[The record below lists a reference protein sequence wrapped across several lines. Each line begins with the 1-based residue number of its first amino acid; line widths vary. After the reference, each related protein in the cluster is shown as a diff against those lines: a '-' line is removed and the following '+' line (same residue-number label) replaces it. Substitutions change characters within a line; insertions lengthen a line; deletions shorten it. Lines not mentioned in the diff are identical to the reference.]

1 MGSMTSKNAIRDLV
15 KDQLLPAYWKQRR
28 DIDFLDCW
36 YRWSPEK
43 VKVHRR
49 ATAEHRTLR
58 DMGETPW
65 LWLTVKTTAQG
76 LFAETVNGRDEHATA
91 RFVDVFRRN
100 RWAQRQPMV
109 HREGIAY
116 GQSFVQVLPGDPV
129 SQWTAKSP
137 RRMLAMWRD
146 EANDE
151 YPETTLEVVRSGDQF
166 LYTVMDEGQ
175 VYRLSSEG
183 QDGVA
188 YIDDEVHGTGV
199 TPVVRYVNF
208 MDSDGRVVGEVEPYI
223 NVARRLNKTEYDRML
238 IQHFNSWK
246 VRTATGLEG
255 DAPSD
260 EETEQLKMQLAQS
273 DILTGGDGVTYG
285 TLDETNLGPILS
297 AREADIEILSALT
310 QTPPNITGRMVNIGA
325 EALAFAN
332 AMYARKLTDLQRSY
346 GESNAQVLR
355 LSAWQAGNELD
366 AEDWELATK
375 WADFETQSMSQ
386 AVDALGKAA
395 QMLEV
400 PKELLWDRIPTV
412 TAQEA
417 EQWRKHAD
425 ENPSASHRIADALGR
440 ARGAD
445 LAGE

>member
-1 MGSMTSKNAIRDLV
+1 MTSKNAIRELV
-15 KDQLLPAYWKQRR
+15 KDQLLPAYWQQRR
-28 DIDFLDCW
+28 KIDLLDCW

-49 ATAEHRTLR
+49 ATHEHQALR

-76 LFAETVNGRDEHATA
+76 LFAETVTGRDDAATG

-100 RWAQRQPMV
+100 RWAVKQPMA
-109 HREGIAY
+109 HREAIAY
-116 GQSFVQVLPGDPV
+116 GQSFTQVLPGDPV
-129 SQWTAKSP
+129 SQWSVKSP
-137 RRMLAMWRD
+137 RRMYASWRD

-151 YPETTLEVVRSGDQF
+151 YPETTLEVVKSGDHY

-183 QDGVA
+183 DDGIS

-199 TPVVRYVNF
+199 TPVVRDVNF
-208 MDSDGRVVGEVEPYI
+208 IDSDGRVVGEVEPYI
-223 NVARRLNKTEYDRML
+223 NVAKRLNKTEYDRML

-246 VRTATGLEG
+246 VRTATNLDG
-255 DAPSD
+255 DSPTD
-260 EETEQLKMQLAQS
+260 EETEQYKMQLAQS
-273 DILTGGDGVTYG
+273 DILTGGDGVEFG
-285 TLDETNLGPILS
+285 TLDETNLSPILS
-297 AREADIEILSALT
+297 AREADIEILSSLT

-332 AMYARKLTDLQRSY
+332 GMYARKLTDLQRSL
-346 GESNAQVLR
+346 GESNAQKLR
-355 LSAWQAGNELD
+355 LSAWQSGNELD
-366 AEDWELATK
+366 AEDWEIATK

-395 QMLEV
+395 TMLDV
-400 PKELLWDRIPTV
+400 PKPLLWDRIPTV

-417 EQWRKHAD
+417 EKWQKWRD
-425 ENPSASHRIADALGR
+425 DNPQASDRIADALER
-440 ARGAD
+440 SRGAD
-445 LAGE
+445 DRG

>member
-1 MGSMTSKNAIRDLV
+1 MMSKNTVRELV
-15 KDQLLPAYWKQRR
+15 KDQLLPAYWGQRR
-28 DIDFLDCW
+28 SIDLLDCW
-36 YRWSPEK
+36 YRWAPEK
-43 VKVHRR
+43 VKVHPR
-49 ATAEHRTLR
+49 ATQEHKALR

-76 LFAETVNGRDEHATA
+76 LFAETVTGRDADATA

-100 RWAQRQPMV
+100 RWAEKQPMA
-109 HREGIAY
+109 HREAIAY
-116 GQSFVQVLPGDPV
+116 GQSFTQILPGDPV
-129 SQWTAKSP
+129 SEWSVKSP
-137 RRMLAMWRD
+137 RRMYASWRD

-151 YPETTLEVVRSGDQF
+151 YPETTLEVVKSGDHY

-183 QDGVA
+183 DDGIS

-199 TPVVRYVNF
+199 VPVVRDVNF

-223 NVARRLNKTEYDRML
+223 NVAKRLNKTEYDRML

-246 VRTATGLEG
+246 VRTATNLEG
-255 DAPSD
+255 DSPTD
-260 EETEQLKMQLAQS
+260 DETEQLKMRLAQA
-273 DILTGGDGVTYG
+273 DILTGGEGVEFG
-285 TLDETNLGPILS
+285 TLDETNLSPILS
-297 AREADIEILSALT
+297 AREADIEILSSLT

-332 AMYARKLTDLQRSY
+332 GMYARKLTDLQRSF
-346 GESNAQVLR
+346 GASNARKLR
-355 LSAWQAGNELD
+355 LSAWQSGRADD
-366 AEDWELATK
+366 AEDWELSTK

-400 PKELLWDRIPTV
+400 PRELLWDRIPTV

-417 EQWRKHAD
+417 DRWRKHRED
-425 ENPSASHRIADALGR
+425 NPSASYQIADALR
-440 ARGAD
+440 ASRGTD
-445 LAGE
+445 SDW

>member
-1 MGSMTSKNAIRDLV
+1 MTSKNAIRELV
-15 KDQLLPAYWKQRR
+15 KDQLLPAYWQQRQR
-28 DIDFLDCW
+28 IDLLDCW
-36 YRWSPEK
+36 YRWNPEK
-43 VKVHRR
+43 VDVHRR
-49 ATAEHRTLR
+49 ATKEHKALR

-65 LWLTVKTTAQG
+65 LWLTVKTTSQG
-76 LFAETVNGRDEHATA
+76 LFAETVTGRDDPATK
-91 RFVDVFRRN
+91 RFVDVLQRN

-129 SQWTAKSP
+129 SQWTVKSP
-137 RRMLAMWRD
+137 RRMYTSWRD

-151 YPETTLEVVRSGDQF
+151 FPEWSLDVVKSGDHF
-166 LYTVMDEGQ
+166 LYTVMDGDEI
-175 VYRLSSEG
+175 YRLSSEG
-183 QDGVA
+183 MDGITF
-188 YIDDEVHGTGV
+188 IDSEPHRTGV

-208 MDSDGRVVGEVEPYI
+208 MDSDGRVVGEVEPYV

-246 VRTATGLEG
+246 IRTATNLEG
-255 DAPSD
+255 ESPSD
-260 EETEQLKMQLAQS
+260 EEAEQLKMKLAQD
-273 DILTGGDGVTYG
+273 DILTGGEGVEFG
-285 TLDETNLGPILS
+285 TLDETNLESILS

-332 AMYARKLTDLQRSY
+332 AMYGRKLTDLQRSF

-355 LSAWQAGNELD
+355 LSAWQAGNTAD
-366 AEDWELATK
+366 SEDWKLATK

-400 PKELLWDRIPTV
+400 PKEMLWDRIPTV

-417 EQWRKHAD
+417 SRWREHRRD
-425 ENPSASHRIADALGR
+425 NPSASDRIAGALEK
-440 ARGAD
+440 ANGAD
-445 LAGE
+445 FPRG

>member
-1 MGSMTSKNAIRDLV
+1 MGSMTSKNAIRSLV
-15 KDQLLPAYWKQRR
+15 KDQLLPAYWRQRQH
-28 DIDFLDCW
+28 IDFLDRW
-36 YRWSPEK
+36 YRWEPDK
-43 VKVHRR
+43 VKVHAR
-49 ATAEHRTLR
+49 ATEEHKTLR

-76 LFAETVNGRDEHATA
+76 LFAETVTGRDAAASE
-91 RFVDVFRRN
+91 RLVDIFRRN

-137 RRMLAMWRD
+137 RRMCAVWRD

-151 YPETTLEVVRSGDQF
+151 HPEWTLEVVKSGDHF

-175 VYRLSSEG
+175 IYRLSSEG
-183 QDGVA
+183 RDGIA

-199 TPVVRYVNF
+199 TPVVRYTNF

-246 VRTATGLEG
+246 VRTATNLDG
-255 DAPSD
+255 DSPSD
-260 EETEQLKMQLAQS
+260 DEAERLKMKLAQD
-273 DILTGGDGVTYG
+273 DILTGGEGVEFG
-285 TLDETNLGPILS
+285 TLDETDLSPILS

-332 AMYARKLTDLQRSY
+332 AMYARKLTDLQRSF

-366 AEDWELATK
+366 AEDWEIATK

-417 EQWRKHAD
+417 EAWRKHAA

-440 ARGAD
+440 VSGSD
-445 LAGE
+445 ISGE

>member
-1 MGSMTSKNAIRDLV
+1 MTSKEAMRELV
-15 KDQLLPAYWKQRR
+15 KDQLLPAYWQQRR
-28 DIDFLDCW
+28 QIDFLDCW
-36 YRWSPEK
+36 YRWHPEK
-43 VKVHRR
+43 VKVHQR
-49 ATAEHRTLR
+49 ATPEHTALR

-76 LFAETVNGRDEHATA
+76 LFAETVSGRDDDATG
-91 RFVDVFRRN
+91 RFRDVFRRN
-100 RWAQRQPMV
+100 RWAEKQPMA
-109 HREGIAY
+109 HREAIAY
-116 GQSFVQVLPGDPV
+116 GQSFTQILPGDPV
-129 SQWTAKSP
+129 SVWSVKSP
-137 RRMLAMWRD
+137 RRMYASWRD

-151 YPETTLEVVRSGDQF
+151 YPETALEVVKSGDHY

-175 VYRLSSEG
+175 IYRLSSEG
-183 QDGVA
+183 QDGIS

-199 TPVVRYVNF
+199 VPVVRDVNF

-223 NVARRLNKTEYDRML
+223 NVAKRLNKTEYDRML

-246 VRTATGLEG
+246 VRTATNMDGEDPG
-255 DAPSD
+255 EDAA
-260 EETEQLKMQLAQS
+260 EQLKMALAQA
-273 DILTGGDGVTYG
+273 DILTGGEGVEFG
-285 TLDETNLGPILS
+285 TLDETNLAPILS
-297 AREADIEILSALT
+297 AREADIEILSSLT

-332 AMYARKLTDLQRSY
+332 GMYARKLTDLQRSF
-346 GESNAQVLR
+346 GSSNARKLR
-355 LSAWQAGNELD
+355 LSAWQAGNAAD

-417 EQWRKHAD
+417 EKWRKHRE
-425 ENPSASHRIADALGR
+425 ENPSASNRIADALE
-440 ARGAD
+440 ATRGAD
-445 LAGE
+445 AGW

>member
-1 MGSMTSKNAIRDLV
+1 MTSKNAMRELV
-15 KDQLLPAYWKQRR
+15 KDQLLPAYWAQRKR
-28 DIDFLDCW
+28 IDLLDRW
-36 YRWSPEK
+36 YRWDPEK
-43 VKVHRR
+43 VQVHAR
-49 ATAEHRTLR
+49 ATNEHKTLR
-58 DMGETPW
+58 NMGETPW

-76 LFAETVNGRDEHATA
+76 LFAETVAGRDKDSTA

-100 RWAQRQPMV
+100 RWAQKQPMA
-109 HREGIAY
+109 HREAIAY
-116 GQSFVQVLPGDPV
+116 GQSFTQVLPGDPV
-129 SQWTAKSP
+129 SQWSVKSP
-137 RRMLAMWRD
+137 RRMYASWRD

-151 YPETTLEVVRSGDQF
+151 FPEATLEVVKSGDHY

-175 VYRLSSEG
+175 IYRLSSEG
-183 QDGVA
+183 LDGIS

-199 TPVVRYVNF
+199 TPVVRDVNF

-223 NVARRLNKTEYDRML
+223 NVAKRLNKTEYDRML

-246 VRTATGLEG
+246 IRTATNLEG
-255 DAPSD
+255 DSPTD
-260 EETEQLKMQLAQS
+260 DETEKLKMTLAQA
-273 DILTGGDGVTYG
+273 DILTGGDGVEFG
-285 TLDETNLGPILS
+285 TLDETNLSPILS
-297 AREADIEILSALT
+297 AREADIEILSSLT

-332 AMYARKLTDLQRSY
+332 GMYARKLTDLQRSF
-346 GESNAQVLR
+346 GASSAQKLR
-355 LSAWQAGNELD
+355 LSAWQSGNELD
-366 AEDWELATK
+366 AEDWEISTK

-417 EQWRKHAD
+417 DRWRKHAG
-425 ENPSASHRIADALGR
+425 ENPSASSRIAEALEKS
-440 ARGAD
+440 RGAD
-445 LAGE
+445 PVG

>member
-1 MGSMTSKNAIRDLV
+1 MTSKNAMRELV
-15 KDQLLPAYWKQRR
+15 KDQLLPAYWQQRR
-28 DIDFLDCW
+28 DIDLLDCW
-36 YRWSPEK
+36 YRWSPAK
-43 VKVHRR
+43 VDVHPR
-49 ATAEHRTLR
+49 ATKEHKTLR

-76 LFAETVNGRDEHATA
+76 LFAETVTGRDEDATG

-100 RWAQRQPMV
+100 RWASRQPMV
-109 HREGIAY
+109 HREAIAY
-116 GQSFVQVLPGDPV
+116 GQSFVQILPGDPV

-151 YPETTLEVVRSGDQF
+151 YPETTIEVVKSGDHY

-175 VYRLSSEG
+175 IYRLSSEG
-183 QDGVA
+183 PDGIT

-246 VRTATGLEG
+246 VRTATNLDG
-255 DAPSD
+255 DSPTE

-273 DILTGGDGVTYG
+273 DILTGGEGVEFG
-285 TLDETNLGPILS
+285 TLDETNLSPILA

-332 AMYARKLTDLQRSY
+332 AMYGRKLTDLQRSF
-346 GESNAQVLR
+346 GESDAQAQR
-355 LSAWQAGNELD
+355 LSAWQSGRAED
-366 AEDWELATK
+366 AEDWEIATK
-375 WADFETQSMSQ
+375 WADYETQTMSQ

-400 PKELLWDRIPTV
+400 PKEMLWDRIPTV

-417 EQWRKHAD
+417 DRWRAYARD
-425 ENPSASHRIADALGR
+425 NPSASYRIADALER
-440 ARGAD
+440 TRGAD
-445 LAGE
+445 IPRE